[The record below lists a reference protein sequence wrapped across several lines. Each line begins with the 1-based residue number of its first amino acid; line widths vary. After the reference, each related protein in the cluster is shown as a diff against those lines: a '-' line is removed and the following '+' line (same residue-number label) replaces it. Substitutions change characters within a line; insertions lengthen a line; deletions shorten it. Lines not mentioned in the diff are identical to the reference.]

1 MRIFYVLMRFG
12 GFLSKIFKSRK
23 LILAPNKS
31 NYYLIKFSWPMRKIV
46 PRQTLLIREVSLS
59 GVLQIYRGH
68 VTFPP
73 PTAYHGV
80 VADQFMAEWK
90 RAESE
95 DLIAERTRLKHGEL
109 AHQEGTDDQ
118 VFQFLLMQAQQV
130 SSLVVSQAP

>member
-1 MRIFYVLMRFG
+1 MI
-12 GFLSKIFKSRK
+12 
-23 LILAPNKS
+23 
-31 NYYLIKFSWPMRKIV
+31 KIV
-46 PRQTLLIREVSLS
+46 PCQTLLIKEVSLS
-59 GVLQIYRGH
+59 VVLQIYQGH
-68 VTFPP
+68 VTVPP

-109 AHQEGTDDQ
+109 SHQEGTDDQ

-130 SSLVVSQAP
+130 SSIGGFNLGCHGKQSSFIFFVGTQKLIQSYLHNLFLIKYHQ